1 MKTTVILLS
10 MAVSALLMGCDDED
24 TQRVG
29 IGSVRVVEV
38 EGHDYVVL
46 KMGYGCGTA
55 MPDRAKTLFDSNRK
69 LAERL
74 DRLGAADYY
83 KVIHPCSHRYDL

>member
-1 MKTTVILLS
+1 MKMKKLLLLLAIPVI
-10 MAVSALLMGCDDED
+10 MGCDDED

-46 KMGYGCGTA
+46 KMGYGGGIVH
-55 MPDRAKTLFDSNRK
+55 
-69 LAERL
+69 AESCQC
-74 DRLGAADYY
+74 
-83 KVIHPCSHRYDL
+83 KE

>member
-1 MKTTVILLS
+1 MKMKKLLLLLAIPVI
-10 MAVSALLMGCDDED
+10 MGCDDED

-29 IGSVRVVEV
+29 IGYVSVVEV

-55 MPDRAKTLFDSNRK
+55 MPDWANALIDNNRK

-74 DRLGAADYY
+74 DRLGVAGR
-83 KVIHPCSHRYDL
+83 KVIHPRSHRYDL

>member
-1 MKTTVILLS
+1 MKKTMTLLF
-10 MAVSALLMGCDDED
+10 MAVSALLMGCDDDD

>member
-29 IGSVRVVEV
+29 ISSVRVVEV

-46 KMGYGCGTA
+46 NMGYGCGTA
-55 MPDRAKTLFDSNRK
+55 MPDWANALIDNNRK

-74 DRLGAADYY
+74 DRLGVAGR
-83 KVIHPCSHRYDL
+83 KVIHPRSHRYDL

>member
-1 MKTTVILLS
+1 MKMKKLLLLLAIPVI
-10 MAVSALLMGCDDED
+10 MGCDDED
-24 TQRVG
+24 AQRVG

-55 MPDRAKTLFDSNRK
+55 MPDWANALIANNRK

-74 DRLGAADYY
+74 DRLGVAGR
-83 KVIHPCSHRYDL
+83 KVIHPRSHRYDL

>member
-1 MKTTVILLS
+1 MKKLLLLLAIPVI
-10 MAVSALLMGCDDED
+10 MGCDDED

-29 IGSVRVVEV
+29 IGYVSVVEV

-55 MPDRAKTLFDSNRK
+55 MPDWANALIANNRK

-74 DRLGAADYY
+74 DRLGVAGR
-83 KVIHPCSHRYDL
+83 KVIHPRSHRYDL

>member
-1 MKTTVILLS
+1 MKKLLLLLAIPVI
-10 MAVSALLMGCDDED
+10 MGCDDED
-24 TQRVG
+24 AQRVG

-55 MPDRAKTLFDSNRK
+55 MPDWANALIANNRM

-74 DRLGAADYY
+74 DRLGVAGH
-83 KVIHPCSHRYDL
+83 KVIHPRSHRCDL

>member
-1 MKTTVILLS
+1 MKKLLLLLAIPVI
-10 MAVSALLMGCDDED
+10 MGCDDDD

-55 MPDRAKTLFDSNRK
+55 MPDWANALIDNNRK

-74 DRLGAADYY
+74 DRLGVAGR
-83 KVIHPCSHRYDL
+83 KVIHPRSHRYDL

>member
-1 MKTTVILLS
+1 MKMKKLLLLLAIPVI
-10 MAVSALLMGCDDED
+10 MGCDDKD

-46 KMGYGCGTA
+46 KMGYGGGIVH
-55 MPDRAKTLFDSNRK
+55 
-69 LAERL
+69 AENCQC
-74 DRLGAADYY
+74 
-83 KVIHPCSHRYDL
+83 KE

>member
-1 MKTTVILLS
+1 MKKLLLLLAIPVI
-10 MAVSALLMGCDDED
+10 MGCDDED

-29 IGSVRVVEV
+29 ISSVRVVEV

-55 MPDRAKTLFDSNRK
+55 MPDWANALIANNRK

-74 DRLGAADYY
+74 DRLGVAGR
-83 KVIHPCSHRYDL
+83 KVIHPRSHRCDL

>member
-1 MKTTVILLS
+1 MKKLLLLLAIPVI
-10 MAVSALLMGCDDED
+10 MGCDDED

-46 KMGYGCGTA
+46 KMGYGGGIVH
-55 MPDRAKTLFDSNRK
+55 
-69 LAERL
+69 AESCQC
-74 DRLGAADYY
+74 
-83 KVIHPCSHRYDL
+83 KE

>member
-1 MKTTVILLS
+1 MKKLLLLLAIPVI
-10 MAVSALLMGCDDED
+10 MGCDDDD

-46 KMGYGCGTA
+46 KMGYGGGIVHTESC
-55 MPDRAKTLFDSNRK
+55 
-69 LAERL
+69 
-74 DRLGAADYY
+74 
-83 KVIHPCSHRYDL
+83 

>member
-55 MPDRAKTLFDSNRK
+55 MPDWANALIANNRK

-74 DRLGAADYY
+74 DRLGVAGR
-83 KVIHPCSHRYDL
+83 KVIHPRSHRCDL

>member
-1 MKTTVILLS
+1 MKKLLLLLAIPVI
-10 MAVSALLMGCDDED
+10 MGCDDED
-24 TQRVG
+24 AQRVG

-55 MPDRAKTLFDSNRK
+55 MPDWANALIANNRK

-74 DRLGAADYY
+74 DRLGVAGR
-83 KVIHPCSHRYDL
+83 KVIHPRSHRYDL